1 MGESIEHPQLPLGL
15 TLRDSARFENF
26 HAGAGSEAVAALQ
39 AVAGGGGESPVYLAG
54 LPGTGKSHLLQAA
67 CHAAGSEGRA
77 TAYLPMKDLQAL
89 SAEMLEGLED
99 MALVCVDD
107 IDVIAGQRE
116 WETALFNLF
125 NLMRAAGNSLVF
137 AASGKPAEC
146 GFDLPD
152 LVSRLGWGLTYTL
165 KPLDETQLLAAL
177 ALRARGRG
185 LELPDETAQF
195 LLKRIP
201 RDLPSVFDLFD
212 RLDEA
217 SMIEKRRL
225 TIPFV
230 KSVLGIG

>member
-1 MGESIEHPQLPLGL
+1 MGASVEHPQLPLGL

-26 HAGAGSEAVAALQ
+26 HAGAGGEAVAALQ
-39 AVAGGGGESPVYLAG
+39 AVAGDGGESPVYLAG

-67 CHAAGSEGRA
+67 CHAAGNGARA

-89 SAEMLEGLED
+89 PAEMLEGLEH

-125 NLMRAAGNSLVF
+125 NRMRAAGHSLVF

-146 GFDLPD
+146 GFELPD

-177 ALRARGRG
+177 ALRARGR
-185 LELPDETAQF
+185 
-195 LLKRIP
+195 RI
-201 RDLPSVFDLFD
+201 RSWPSS
-212 RLDEA
+212 EWQ
-217 SMIEKRRL
+217 RR
-225 TIPFV
+225 
-230 KSVLGIG
+230 SS